1 MLIYYAVRR
10 WVDVVSI
17 HTPTTALWNA
27 RALFPHNDCVGARIT
42 FAPSVMPG
50 LRLNFSRM
58 LKDGGNNEAPGV
70 YLRERR
76 ISAHICHSG
85 DVRPELMLVDCVGD
99 VERNLSADYAN

>member
-1 MLIYYAVRR
+1 M
-10 WVDVVSI
+10 DVVSI

-70 YLRERR
+70 YLREGG
-76 ISAHICHSG
+76 SAHTFATPGMCDPS
-85 DVRPELMLVDCVGD
+85 
-99 VERNLSADYAN
+99 